1 MLVWQAVGRFEAA
14 GGRSM
19 QSKIEDVLTGLGFS
33 RAASWL
39 GLSVLLA
46 FEQASRW
53 PEIIHILDCEE
64 L

>member
-33 RAASWL
+33 KAASWL
-39 GLSVLLA
+39 ALA
-46 FEQASRW
+46 F
-53 PEIIHILDCEE
+53 CCVGF
-64 L
+64 